1 MAEIELDDELNSRW
15 IQGAGSVPF
24 SPIIDIPPPVP
35 GGISSLST
43 LGKAKEVEAE
53 PQRPILPQPRHVIL
67 DLGEFLGELEE
78 SYSESVGQ
86 LKTDIEHLNAK
97 TKTFDTEREEVV
109 RKEIE
114 ATKSRD
120 TWSTLGTIAKCGG
133 GVGMATLGFATGG
146 PVGWTC
152 FVLALLFVVNE
163 VLDATSL
170 KEPTI
175 ALFIQSEERQK
186 RIKEAIDTGA
196 FYLQLGLG
204 LCGGYAAWQAA
215 VYGVPALVV
224 ATKAA
229 AALTTASSVLGAGA
243 KAGMEVYKRRMA
255 HEQAKRIELDLGI
268 TTANQEKKEVTD
280 EIIKTFEQSSV
291 INKVVQDGIEHLDI
305 QLG

>member
-1 MAEIELDDELNSRW
+1 M
-15 IQGAGSVPF
+15 
-24 SPIIDIPPPVP
+24 
-35 GGISSLST
+35 
-43 LGKAKEVEAE
+43 
-53 PQRPILPQPRHVIL
+53 IL

-133 GVGMATLGFATGG
+133 GVGMATLCFATGG

-243 KAGMEVYKRRMA
+243 KA
-255 HEQAKRIELDLGI
+255 RIELDLGI